1 LDFIGAKDDGGGGN
15 NWSCKTYKA
24 PVKLSPP
31 TKHHPAFYSLD
42 ALPVTQPTV
51 SKYWLEKY
59 HTPRTCSIQAQL
71 GCFNLVFDH

>member
-1 LDFIGAKDDGGGGN
+1 MEVVETTGAVRR
-15 NWSCKTYKA
+15 T
-24 PVKLSPP
+24 KLQSNC
-31 TKHHPAFYSLD
+31 HHQQNITQLFYSLD